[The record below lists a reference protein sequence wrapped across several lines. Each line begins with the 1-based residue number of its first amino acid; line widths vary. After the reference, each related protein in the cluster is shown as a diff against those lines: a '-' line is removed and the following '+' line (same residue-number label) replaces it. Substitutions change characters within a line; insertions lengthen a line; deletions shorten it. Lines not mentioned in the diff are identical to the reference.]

1 MEFIA
6 YYCYKTLV
14 NISDFLL
21 IMGPLKFLNLLF
33 SNRDESI
40 KKLLEMLQSKGLS
53 SRATEEDHERTRRL
67 ADAEMTIHQLEGL
80 LEQKDKEM
88 LQLREVCVCMY
99 VRVRV
104 CVFVHLAE
112 KTKGI
117 KAFPHVCTPRC
128 KSVCANQSVS
138 YPGKA
143 LLATSAHSSKFSFNK
158 MQKKQRAR
166 THAQEGT
173 LYPALASPSCAVS
186 LF

>member
-1 MEFIA
+1 M
-6 YYCYKTLV
+6 
-14 NISDFLL
+14 NISDFFLL
-21 IMGPLKFLNLLF
+21 IMGPLKILNLLF

-99 VRVRV
+99 VHVRV
-104 CVFVHLAE
+104 FVRLAE
-112 KTKGI
+112 KTKCI
-117 KAFPHVCTPRC
+117 KAFPHVCTARC
-128 KSVCANQSVS
+128 ESVCANQSVS

-143 LLATSAHSSKFSFNK
+143 LLAASTHSSKFSFNK
-158 MQKKQRAR
+158 M
-166 THAQEGT
+166 
-173 LYPALASPSCAVS
+173 
-186 LF
+186 